1 MSKYRQNVPRTIL
14 RVSYN
19 TLNYKQRMELMAHRA
34 KLIMENPNSG
44 LRGGKSSTQNK
55 D

>member
-1 MSKYRQNVPRTIL
+1 MSNYRQNVPRTIL

-34 KLIMENPNSG
+34 KLIMEKPEFWFKGWKIINT
-44 LRGGKSSTQNK
+44 K
-55 D
+55 